1 MLIFP
6 KGEKTFDSQ
15 ISSCCSKSGHVS

>member
-15 ISSCCSKSGHVS
+15 ISSCCSKSGHIS